1 MWGDWATDETVL
13 QETNLARED
22 GVMRTVLTI
31 VTGLALL
38 LAAPVAQG
46 NVVWHDPWLNWD
58 FINLSGVVVND
69 LDIIVDSPTFSPN
82 LGNPNQAWSMPFPA
96 IGSSTGDF
104 DGDGDTDTKI
114 TYSGAVINP
123 GQTAHG
129 GLYMLGSGLVLDA
142 YWTNNGA
149 KVGASTAITYEQT
162 RVEGDPDLYMEL
174 NIAPGFFLD
183 PLNAGEEPAWTNI
196 RTFVNLPA
204 TLLNLPDIN
213 SSLDLNTLAAYEVT
227 PKLGGPLGPDILLSD
242 IIFANLD
249 SSPIDIFLANI
260 PPEMSNDNY
269 EALLVATVMNQPT
282 VIGTFWNVNPQ
293 SPEPAT
299 MGLLGVGALA
309 LLRRKRQ
316 K

>member
-1 MWGDWATDETVL
+1 MT
-13 QETNLARED
+13 RI
-22 GVMRTVLTI
+22 LTI
-31 VTGLALL
+31 VMAVVVLL
-38 LAAPVAQG
+38 GASAAQAGDPI
-46 NVVWHDPWLNWD
+46 WHDPWLNWD
-58 FINLSGVVVND
+58 FINQTGLAVDD

-129 GLYMLGSGLVLDA
+129 GLYMLGSGAVLDA
-142 YWTNNGA
+142 YWTLGGV

-204 TLLNLPDIN
+204 ELLNLPDIG
-213 SSLDLNTLAAYEVT
+213 SGLDLGTLAAYEVT
-227 PKLGGPLGPDILLSD
+227 PKLGGPAGPDILLSD
-242 IIFANLD
+242 VITANLD

-260 PPEMSNDNY
+260 APEFSNENY
-269 EALLVATVMNQPT
+269 EALLVATVLNQPT
-282 VIGTFWNVNPQ
+282 VIGTFWNLNPQ

-309 LLRRKRQ
+309 LLRRKRR